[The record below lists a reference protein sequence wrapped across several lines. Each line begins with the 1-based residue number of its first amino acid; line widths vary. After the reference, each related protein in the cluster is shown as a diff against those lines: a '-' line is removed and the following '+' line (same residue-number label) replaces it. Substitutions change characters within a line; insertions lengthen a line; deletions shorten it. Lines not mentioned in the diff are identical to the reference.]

1 MNRIFPSL
9 FLSAQDPIDQLLSRN
24 SIVPTWKK
32 MANQI
37 APGQASWCDLGKDSK
52 QICLPYWAR
61 QILLFWSKIFC
72 KISLG
77 EEGEHLS
84 FANIVYFRP
93 FSFAWLFSKEAFFI
107 WFFNF
112 FLIYLFF
119 PAWGLGMFCWL
130 AHPFSPRIPVSFP
143 LVSVSPSV
151 LTRKQVR
158 RNCRQ
163 WEHFVCQV
171 FCLTIGQTGPSTPGL
186 LAVRA
191 IPIPATAL
199 RLSHAHARSP
209 SLLKG
214 VGWVLTHGEEANCI
228 LWVSGSIS
236 CWCVWDF
243 TEMQSP
249 KCEGVMKREH

>member
-1 MNRIFPSL
+1 MQSHIFISSYTISSAKYSAGGFHMNRIFPSL

-77 EEGEHLS
+77 KEGEHLS

-112 FLIYLFF
+112 FFNLFN
-119 PAWGLGMFCWL
+119 
-130 AHPFSPRIPVSFP
+130 FSCMR
-143 LVSVSPSV
+143 LRDV
-151 LTRKQVR
+151 L
-158 RNCRQ
+158 
-163 WEHFVCQV
+163 
-171 FCLTIGQTGPSTPGL
+171 LTC
-186 LAVRA
+186 
-191 IPIPATAL
+191 
-199 RLSHAHARSP
+199 P
-209 SLLKG
+209 SL
-214 VGWVLTHGEEANCI
+214 
-228 LWVSGSIS
+228 
-236 CWCVWDF
+236 
-243 TEMQSP
+243 QSQNP
-249 KCEGVMKREH
+249 SFLSFGFCEPLCPH